1 MNGGARSPDPLGRV
15 LELLAGKW
23 LTAAISA
30 AATLGIPDALADRP
44 KSLDCL
50 AREVGCEP
58 SALARL
64 LRVLVGEELLRE
76 NPDREFELLEAGRLL
91 RSDALGRLA
100 RYVGSPLG
108 WEPWSE
114 LVHAVRTGESSF
126 VKRHGAPLF
135 EYLDRHPA
143 EATLYNEAMEAF
155 AQREAVAL
163 AEQHDFSTARHVLD
177 VGGGRGGLL
186 VELLSR
192 FPHLSGALLER
203 PAAVREARETF
214 QCAGLAARCEAQV
227 GDFFDAIPEGAD
239 VCILKHIVHCWDDDT
254 AAALL
259 QRCGDA
265 VGPDGRVLVVEGIL
279 VRGGRRNLTNMLDL
293 EMLVLC
299 GPGHE
304 RSKPEL
310 RRLFSRAGLR
320 LLESKPLTETARLF
334 VTQRRSVTQPRV
346 VTQARPATKPGPRRG
361 ARA

>member
-1 MNGGARSPDPLGRV
+1 MSGGARSPDPVRRILD
-15 LELLAGKW
+15 LLAGKW

-30 AATLGIPDALADRP
+30 AATLGIPDALADGP
-44 KSLDCL
+44 KSLTRL
-50 AREVGCEP
+50 AHELGCEP
-58 SALARL
+58 SALTRL

-76 NPDREFELLEAGRLL
+76 NAEREYELLEAGRLL
-91 RSDALGRLA
+91 RSEALGRLA

-108 WEPWSE
+108 WEPWSD

-143 EATLYNEAMEAF
+143 EAALYNEAIEAF

-163 AEQHDFSTARHVLD
+163 ADRYDFRAARRVLD

-192 FPHLSGALLER
+192 FPHLSGVMLER
-203 PAAVREARETF
+203 PTAARAAHETF
-214 QCAGLAARCEAQV
+214 LRAGLAARCEAQV
-227 GDFFDAIPEGAD
+227 GDFFVAIPGGAD
-239 VCILKHIVHCWDDDT
+239 LCILKHIVHSWDDET
-254 AAALL
+254 AVELL
-259 QRCGDA
+259 RRCREA
-265 VGPDGRVLVVEGIL
+265 VGQGGRVLIVEGIL
-279 VRGGRRNLTNMLDL
+279 VRDGRRSLTNMLDL

-310 RRLFSRAGLR
+310 RRLFTRAGLR
-320 LLESKPLTETARLF
+320 LVESTPLTESARLF
-334 VTQRRSVTQPRV
+334 VTE
-346 VTQARPATKPGPRRG
+346 PRRHRG
-361 ARA
+361 RG

>member
-1 MNGGARSPDPLGRV
+1 MSGGARSPDPVRRV
-15 LELLAGKW
+15 LDLLAGKW

-30 AATLGIPDALADRP
+30 AATLGIPDALADGP

-50 AREVGCEP
+50 ARELGCEP

-64 LRVLVGEELLRE
+64 LRVLVGEELLCE
-76 NPDREFELLEAGRLL
+76 NPNREFELLEAGRLL
-91 RSDALGRLA
+91 RNEALGRLA

-126 VKRHGAPLF
+126 AKRHGAPLF

-143 EATLYNEAMEAF
+143 EATLYNEAIEAF

-163 AEQHDFSTARHVLD
+163 AEQHDFSTARRVLD

-192 FPHLSGALLER
+192 FPHLSGVLLER

-214 QCAGLAARCEAQV
+214 QRAGLAERCEAQV
-227 GDFFDAIPEGAD
+227 GDFFDAIPTGAD
-239 VCILKHIVHCWDDDT
+239 ICILKHIVHNWDDDA

-259 QRCGDA
+259 HRCGEA
-265 VGPDGRVLVVEGIL
+265 VGPGGRVLVVEGTL
-279 VRGGRRNLTNMLDL
+279 VSDGRRSLTNMLDL

-334 VTQRRSVTQPRV
+334 VTQRRPATQPRV
-346 VTQARPATKPGPRRG
+346 ISRPRPVTEPRPRRR